1 MATSIIDYVFREL
14 AVSYLGRADLS
25 HAEPADLMPD
35 TVGRG
40 HEEGDLGEWQD
51 RPDPTRD
58 PGIRRVASA
67 GFLRDNLY
75 VVKGGK
81 HGGGHGGG
89 EGRAAASTQPV
100 HTARQSAVA
109 WKRVAV
115 TVHVGGR
122 SSIQQIQACTRI
134 IRTPSKQCRT

>member
-75 VVKGGK
+75 VVQGGK
-81 HGGGHGGG
+81 NGGGPGGG
-89 EGRAAASTQPV
+89 AGQPAVAAPETGRAERRGRGGQYVEISV
-100 HTARQSAVA
+100 ARGPAN
-109 WKRVAV
+109 KK
-115 TVHVGGR
+115 TK
-122 SSIQQIQACTRI
+122 
-134 IRTPSKQCRT
+134 PK